1 MHFSKN
7 TLTLAVLAATVSL
20 TQTTPV
26 LAETPSSQRTE
37 ATLLNKV
44 VVSAT
49 RTEQNIED
57 VSSSVASVTSEE
69 MDTNLV
75 TDIQDAVK
83 YVPGVSVGGTG
94 RFGLNGFVIRGMG
107 NNRVKVMV
115 DGVEQPASYSPGADV
130 MRFNQNMYETDTLAA
145 IEINKGPSST
155 LYGSDA
161 LGGAVLMRTKNP
173 EDLLA
178 ASGDDTAVGFKTGYH
193 GADNSFKQTLSLAN
207 RSGNWESLLMYTR
220 TDGNETSAHGDGRDI
235 FGPERGQTDPYDYGQ
250 NNFLGKLF
258 YQLNDNNRIGITGEF
273 FDREGEGRILSMEG
287 DTINMPTSVYTYSN
301 NYAIDKDQ
309 RKRIGIEHEWLAGNV
324 LFDTL
329 NWQASWQEVDSHH
342 QTLDHTNISYTD
354 PAKPDVN
361 RNRNRVR
368 IGTDKGYEFDAQ
380 FDKELLLSSSLHQLT
395 YGFSARQDRFELNY
409 TDINLGTGAT
419 SVKTPEVPVAD
430 STQWGA
436 YLQDQAFFLNDA
448 LVITGGLRYDAF
460 KASPASDSGYTD
472 SNNDALTAK
481 LGGVYHWTDT
491 FSTYAQFSQ
500 GFKAPEL
507 KDLYYSYTGGSYELL
522 PNPDLKAEESNSYEL
537 GMRLGN
543 QFVAM
548 ELAGF
553 YNDYSNFIEERT
565 DKTTN
570 PAYPDGTV
578 TKVNVGKAEIYGV
591 EFAGTLYLDEAFGAP
606 TGLYSRLSI
615 TYADGKNKDTDDS
628 LDSVAP
634 LTTVVGL
641 GYDAPSETWGG
652 ALDVTHV
659 ASKSGSDWSTENK
672 DNVPAPSYT
681 LVDLTAYYQPSE
693 NMVVRGGLFNA
704 FDEKYWLYQDISG
717 TSVTDSEGLDRKT
730 QPGRNWG
737 VSLEYDF

>member
-1 MHFSKN
+1 MQFSKN
-7 TLTLAVLAATVSL
+7 TLTLAVMAATVSL
-20 TQTTPV
+20 IEVSPA
-26 LAETPSSQRTE
+26 LAEASASQQTK
-37 ATLLNKV
+37 ATLLDKV

-94 RFGLNGFVIRGMG
+94 RYGLNGFVIRGMG

-115 DGVEQPASYSPGADV
+115 DGIEQPPSYSPGADV

-178 ASGDDTAVGFKTGYH
+178 ASGDDTALGFKTGYQS
-193 GADNSFKQTLSLAN
+193 ADRSFKQTLSLAN

-220 TDGNETSAHGDGRDI
+220 TDGHETSAYGDGLDI
-235 FGPERGQTDPYDYGQ
+235 FGPARGQADPYSYGQ

-258 YQLNDNNRIGITGEF
+258 YQINDNHRIGFTGEY

-287 DTINMPTSVYTYSN
+287 DTINMSNSVYTYTN
-301 NYAIDKDQ
+301 NYAVDKDQ
-309 RKRIGIEHEWLAGNV
+309 RKRIGVEHEWLAGNV

-329 NWQASWQEVDSHH
+329 RWQANWQEVESHH
-342 QTLDHTNISYTD
+342 QTMDHTNITYSDGAT
-354 PAKPDVN
+354 PDVN
-361 RNRNRVR
+361 RSRNRVR
-368 IGTDKGYEFDAQ
+368 IGADKGYEFDAQ
-380 FDKELLLSSSLHQLT
+380 FDKELMLSSSLHQLT
-395 YGFSARQDRFELNY
+395 YGFSAAKDRFELDY

-419 SVKTPEVPVAD
+419 TVKTPEVPIAD

-436 YLQDQAFFLNDA
+436 YVQDQAFFLNDT

-460 KASPASDSGYTD
+460 KASPASGSGYAD

-500 GFKAPEL
+500 GFKAPGL

-543 QFVAM
+543 QFVAL
-548 ELAGF
+548 ELSGF
-553 YNDYSNFIEERT
+553 YNDYSNFIEEKT
-565 DKTTN
+565 DMSN
-570 PAYPDGTV
+570 SVYPDGTV
-578 TKVNVGKAEIYGV
+578 TKVNVGKAEIYGA

-606 TGLYSRLSI
+606 TGLYSRVSVA
-615 TYADGKNKDTDDS
+615 YADGKNKDTNDN
-628 LDSVAP
+628 LDTVAP

-641 GYDAPSETWGG
+641 GYDAPSETWGS

-659 ASKSGSDWSTENK
+659 ASKSGGDWSTENK
-672 DNVPAPSYT
+672 DNVTAPSYT

-693 NMVVRGGLFNA
+693 NLVVRGGLFNA

-717 TSVTDSEGLDRKT
+717 TPVANSEGIDRRT